1 MKPLHISRFV
11 HAAHRTQPDR
21 NEQTY
26 RSIMETKLPR
36 VKAAASFLIFP
47 RNIPP
52 RPSTV
57 KAKIVIQE
65 NGADQRAGGQAPQ
78 ISQTKQQLDD
88 TVHQPG
94 AQAPFQA
101 AAVAEK
107 HHRSM
112 EHRVMEPP

>member
-1 MKPLHISRFV
+1 MTLARAGINWAMKPCISAVSFMP
-11 HAAHRTQPDR
+11 AHRTQPDR

-57 KAKIVIQE
+57 KAK
-65 NGADQRAGGQAPQ
+65 
-78 ISQTKQQLDD
+78 
-88 TVHQPG
+88 
-94 AQAPFQA
+94 
-101 AAVAEK
+101 
-107 HHRSM
+107 M
-112 EHRVMEPP
+112 